1 MPTEKRVRHTYLFK
15 NTFGHVNKKS
25 EDANIGYGA
34 LGRVAEI
41 RRRDPGIGIF
51 PWRHTPPDGCAGADV
66 ASSVHCCGVATR
78 TCKPPKDGHFIS
90 LGH

>member
-1 MPTEKRVRHTYLFK
+1 MPTEKCFRCTYLFK

-34 LGRVAEI
+34 LGGVAEI

-51 PWRHTPPDGCAGADV
+51 P
-66 ASSVHCCGVATR
+66 
-78 TCKPPKDGHFIS
+78 
-90 LGH
+90 